1 MLPSHDAGQ
10 VDSLNFLPI
19 LSISTLITEVLILT
33 GLMFARNVHRTLL
46 RSYVVT
52 SRRSV
57 TTLEGN
63 PHIVRLAILQAFTT
77 NT

>member
-1 MLPSHDAGQ
+1 MTLEKSTPS
-10 VDSLNFLPI
+10 VVIPLFCPFL
-19 LSISTLITEVLILT
+19 LSNTQALILT
-33 GLMFARNVHRTLL
+33 GLMFARNLHRTLL
-46 RSYVVT
+46 RRSAVT

-63 PHIVRLAILQAFTT
+63 PHIVRPAILQAFTT